1 MTAHR
6 HGSALVEYVGAVV
19 VVGAVML
26 GLIAVRPHHPAR
38 TPPVQPVDR
47 LGALV
52 AAPPPPRVVRP
63 ARPAA
68 PRAPRAPRPPRQRPP
83 RPTVLVPGWAVGW

>member
-1 MTAHR
+1 MTAR
-6 HGSALVEYVGAVV
+6 RRGTALVEYIGAVV

-26 GLIAVRPHHPAR
+26 GLIAVRPHHPSR

-63 ARPAA
+63 PRPAA
-68 PRAPRAPRPPRQRPP
+68 PRRPRPPRPRPP

>member
-1 MTAHR
+1 MTAR
-6 HGSALVEYVGAVV
+6 RRGTAMVEYIGAVV

-26 GLIAVRPHHPAR
+26 GLIAVRPHHPSR
-38 TPPVQPVDR
+38 TPPVRPVDR
-47 LGALV
+47 LGVLV

-63 ARPAA
+63 PRPAA
-68 PRAPRAPRPPRQRPP
+68 PRRPRAPRPRPP